1 MFGFLEDVGVEPI
14 VAVNKTDKIDDL
26 DERLDEICD
35 RLGLYPPWQQ
45 WSDQIAP
52 ICARSEATSR
62 R

>member
-26 DERLDEICD
+26 DERLDGSVIASGCT
-35 RLGLYPPWQQ
+35 RRGSSGLTRSPR
-45 WSDQIAP
+45 S
-52 ICARSEATSR
+52 ARSEATSR